1 MHGGR
6 KRLKFPPLI
15 LIEQEQSFIIK
26 DIVMSKDEGQAPKK
40 SFLER
45 MTGTTAQITALL
57 IAVTA
62 LLTQIPNLTKTG
74 RDAVCAVLSCSEEYA
89 QQSSNNAP
97 GETQPSGDP
106 SSKLQALEA
115 AGIGRGAIQ
124 ADWLNN
130 EYSPYPFIGDA
141 LLKLVDGKR
150 LVRPVPIDTVVGT
163 YEYQTASPRSAA
175 EVDLEHLKASVVA
188 TYNET
193 YGETQS
199 DFQALL
205 RAR

>member
-1 MHGGR
+1 
-6 KRLKFPPLI
+6 
-15 LIEQEQSFIIK
+15 
-26 DIVMSKDEGQAPKK
+26 MSKDEGQAPKK

-57 IAVTA
+57 ITVTA
-62 LLTQIPNLTKTG
+62 LITQIPSLTKTG
-74 RDAVCAVLSCSEEYA
+74 RDAICAVLSCSDVHV
-89 QQSSNNAP
+89 QSSTNGNSSTEPPPPGDSNA
-97 GETQPSGDP
+97 
-106 SSKLQALEA
+106 KLQALET
-115 AGIGRGAIQ
+115 AGISRGLIQ
-124 ADWLNN
+124 PDWLNN

-141 LLKLVDGKR
+141 LLKLLDGNR
-150 LVRPVPIDTVVGT
+150 LVRPVAIDTVVGT

-175 EVDLEHLKASVVA
+175 QVDLEHLKASVIA

-205 RAR
+205 QTR

>member
-1 MHGGR
+1 LVLTE
-6 KRLKFPPLI
+6 KD
-15 LIEQEQSFIIK
+15 QSVIMK

-57 IAVTA
+57 ITVTA
-62 LLTQIPNLTKTG
+62 LFTQIPSLTKTG
-74 RDAVCAVLSCSEEYA
+74 RDAVCAVLSCSEEHA
-89 QQSSNNAP
+89 QLPVDNRPNEPPPPGDSNA
-97 GETQPSGDP
+97 
-106 SSKLQALEA
+106 KLQALEA
-115 AGIGRGAIQ
+115 AGISRGLIQ
-124 ADWLNN
+124 PDWLNN
-130 EYSPYPFIGDA
+130 EYSAYPFIGDA
-141 LLKLVDGKR
+141 LLKLLDGKR
-150 LVRPVPIDTVVGT
+150 LVRPVAIDTVVGT

-175 EVDLEHLKASVVA
+175 KVDLEHLKASVVA

-205 RAR
+205 QTR

>member
-1 MHGGR
+1 MVMI
-6 KRLKFPPLI
+6 P
-15 LIEQEQSFIIK
+15 QDQSVIMR
-26 DIVMSKDEGQAPKK
+26 DIVMSKDESQAPKK

-57 IAVTA
+57 ITVTA
-62 LLTQIPNLTKTG
+62 LFTQIPSLTKTG
-74 RDAVCAVLSCSEEYA
+74 RDAVCAVLSCSEE
-89 QQSSNNAP
+89 QKQSPTNNGSNEPPPPGNSNA
-97 GETQPSGDP
+97 
-106 SSKLQALEA
+106 KLQELEA
-115 AGIGRGAIQ
+115 AGISRGVIQ
-124 ADWLNN
+124 PDWLNN

-141 LLKLVDGKR
+141 LLKLLDGKR
-150 LVRPVPIDTVVGT
+150 LVRPVAIDTVIGT

-175 EVDLEHLKASVVA
+175 AVDLEHLRASVVA

-205 RAR
+205 QTR

>member
-1 MHGGR
+1 
-6 KRLKFPPLI
+6 
-15 LIEQEQSFIIK
+15 
-26 DIVMSKDEGQAPKK
+26 MSKDEGQAPKK

-57 IAVTA
+57 IALTA
-62 LLTQIPNLTKTG
+62 LLTQIPSLTKTG
-74 RDAVCAVLSCSEEYA
+74 RDAVCAVLSCSGGSA
-89 QQSSNNAP
+89 QSPVNGNSDAP
-97 GETQPSGDP
+97 LPSGD
-106 SSKLQALEA
+106 SNGKLQALET
-115 AGIGRGAIQ
+115 AGISRGAIQ
-124 ADWLNN
+124 PDWLNN

-141 LLKLVDGKR
+141 LLKLLDGKR
-150 LVRPVPIDTVVGT
+150 LVRPVAIDTVVGT
-163 YEYQTASPRSAA
+163 YEYQTKSPRSAA
-175 EVDLEHLKASVVA
+175 EVDLEHLKASVVM